1 MHDVRGGAAVL
12 LAEGQKLSKLARNAE
27 YCQRA
32 ELRVGVDVVVYAECA
47 LKAALRFAYTQK
59 VVRGDIVVVGRAAE
73 KIKPAFAYSVFV
85 VGEQSL
91 RDAQPRCGFLL
102 AYALFLSKCGQP
114 RSYTCC
120 HIDTPFNL
128 YNLYN
133 HYSRYPSI
141 FNYTVQQNTR
151 RIFGGN
157 MKSYI
162 IYIIRSGATRE
173 ETEGKYIGHTDVE
186 LSEEGRKQ
194 LENMRS
200 ELVYPPVGAVI
211 SSPLKRCTDTA
222 AILYPDNKCITIDS
236 LIECNFGEFEGKD
249 AEELKDYPM
258 FPRWLAGE
266 QGVEP
271 PFGES
276 NEAFARR
283 VCEGFIKIVDG
294 LIKTETDR
302 AAIVT
307 HGGVMMALADS
318 VTGVTGASVG
328 AVVVTVSLT
337 MSFIRNA
344 RPGSR
349 IRVKSH
355 ITHNGRTTI
364 VIAAEMYDEDD
375 KLMANIL
382 ADMMIVDHFP
392 EIPRKW

>member
-1 MHDVRGGAAVL
+1 
-12 LAEGQKLSKLARNAE
+12 
-27 YCQRA
+27 
-32 ELRVGVDVVVYAECA
+32 
-47 LKAALRFAYTQK
+47 
-59 VVRGDIVVVGRAAE
+59 
-73 KIKPAFAYSVFV
+73 
-85 VGEQSL
+85 
-91 RDAQPRCGFLL
+91 
-102 AYALFLSKCGQP
+102 
-114 RSYTCC
+114 
-120 HIDTPFNL
+120 
-128 YNLYN
+128 
-133 HYSRYPSI
+133 
-141 FNYTVQQNTR
+141 
-151 RIFGGN
+151 

-162 IYIIRSGATRE
+162 VYIIRSGATKE

-276 NEAFARR
+276 NEAFAKR
-283 VCEGFIKIVDG
+283 VCEGFIKIIDG

-307 HGGVMMALADS
+307 HGGVMMALLTNFGLPQLPMHEWITPNGCGYTLR
-318 VTGVTGASVG
+318 VTPSLWMRGHKLE
-328 AVVVTVSLT
+328 VVYE
-337 MSFIRNA
+337 FPDEKN
-344 RPGSR
+344 
-349 IRVKSH
+349 
-355 ITHNGRTTI
+355 
-364 VIAAEMYDEDD
+364 DEDG
-375 KLMANIL
+375 
-382 ADMMIVDHFP
+382 
-392 EIPRKW
+392 EEE